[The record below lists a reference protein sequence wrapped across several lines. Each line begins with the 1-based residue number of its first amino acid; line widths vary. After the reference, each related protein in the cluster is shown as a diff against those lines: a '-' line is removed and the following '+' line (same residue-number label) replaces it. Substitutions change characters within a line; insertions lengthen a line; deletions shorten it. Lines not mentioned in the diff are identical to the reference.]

1 MNKISIY
8 KTFIVLAVC
17 AVLIVPV
24 TAVAG
29 TDVKTLQGTIQ
40 GALCV
45 LEGKTCPPDDLD
57 AHLIIENNF
66 VLLAAD
72 GKYFYL
78 PNLNRNVLARYV
90 GKDVQITG
98 KVKDESIIVKKL
110 EVKDGGKYKLVWTI
124 EKQKRD
130 IINYFE
136 NVPMG

>member
-1 MNKISIY
+1 MKKINMY
-8 KTFIVLAVC
+8 KIFVVLTIC
-17 AVLIVPV
+17 AILIVPV
-24 TAVAG
+24 TVVAG
-29 TDVKTLQGTIQ
+29 TEAKTLKGSIQ

-57 AHLIIENNF
+57 AHLLIENNF
-66 VLLAAD
+66 VLLASD

-98 KVKDESIIVKKL
+98 QVKGESIIVNKF
-110 EVKDGGKYKLVWTI
+110 EVKEGGKYKLVWTI

-136 NVPMG
+136 NVTMG